1 MVKVKICGLKDEA
14 NVRVAVES
22 GADFLGF
29 VFFDK
34 SPRNIAINE
43 AKNLARFAKSIN
55 SEIKICAVLVNP
67 DDELLNDLKS
77 TINPDFV
84 QIHKLEDLK
93 RINEIRAQGF
103 KIILGI
109 GVENKADIENA
120 RQYFGKVE
128 YILFDAKPPK
138 GAQNVGGF
146 GISFDWTLLKDLPQN
161 LDWFLSGGLNPQNV
175 ADAIAATNARNVD
188 VSSGIESSLG
198 IKNPELIKSFI
209 ENAKRG

>member
-77 TINPDFV
+77 TITVSYTHLDV
-84 QIHKLEDLK
+84 YK
-93 RINEIRAQGF
+93 RQ
-103 KIILGI
+103 
-109 GVENKADIENA
+109 
-120 RQYFGKVE
+120 
-128 YILFDAKPPK
+128 LFDTVPEPMIEP
-138 GAQNVGGF
+138 AQRLRVLAA
-146 GISFDWTLLKDLPQN
+146 W
-161 LDWFLSGGLNPQNV
+161 
-175 ADAIAATNARNVD
+175 AIN
-188 VSSGIESSLG
+188 
-198 IKNPELIKSFI
+198 
-209 ENAKRG
+209 

>member
-14 NVRVAVES
+14 NVRMAVEN

-29 VFFDK
+29 VFFEK
-34 SPRNIAINE
+34 SPRNI
-43 AKNLARFAKSIN
+43 SIN
-55 SEIKICAVLVNP
+55 DAKDLAKYARNLNDNIKICAVLVNP
-67 DDELLNDLKS
+67 SDELLSQLKNALS
-77 TINPDFV
+77 PDFV
-84 QIHKLEDLK
+84 QIHKVEEQK
-93 RINEIRAQGF
+93 RIDEIKSQGF

-109 GVENKADIENA
+109 GIENADDIANA

-138 GAQNVGGF
+138 DSQNEGGF
-146 GISFDWTLLKDLPQN
+146 GISFDWALLKNLPTDFN
-161 LDWFLSGGLNPQNV
+161 WFLSGGLNPDNV
-175 ADAIAATNARNVD
+175 ASAIAATNAKNVD

-209 ENAKRG
+209 ENAKEG